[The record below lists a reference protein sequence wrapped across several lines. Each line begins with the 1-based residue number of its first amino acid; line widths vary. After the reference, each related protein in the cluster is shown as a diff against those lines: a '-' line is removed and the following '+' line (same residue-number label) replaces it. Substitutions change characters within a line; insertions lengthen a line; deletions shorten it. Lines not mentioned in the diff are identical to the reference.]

1 MRKSRFTTAMA
12 LMSMALLW
20 IIMPSC
26 LRDKDAG
33 GKVRHDLQLNELR
46 DGDLLFRCGTSAESQ
61 AVVSLDKNKGT
72 VYSHVG
78 MAIKEGG
85 VWMVVHAVP
94 CESSDGI
101 DRVKIEPVDTFFLT
115 TRAVKGAAMRLSLC
129 DAAAARKAAQ
139 WARAQCGVE
148 FDDRYEWYDHSRL
161 YCTELVQAAYESVG
175 FDLASGHVSHVDL
188 PLFTGDIVFP
198 TDIASNDSLTTVFS
212 F

>member
-1 MRKSRFTTAMA
+1 
-12 LMSMALLW
+12 
-20 IIMPSC
+20 
-26 LRDKDAG
+26 
-33 GKVRHDLQLNELR
+33 
-46 DGDLLFRCGTSAESQ
+46 
-61 AVVSLDKNKGT
+61 
-72 VYSHVG
+72 
-78 MAIKEGG
+78 
-85 VWMVVHAVP
+85 
-94 CESSDGI
+94 
-101 DRVKIEPVDTFFLT
+101 FLT

>member
-1 MRKSRFTTAMA
+1 
-12 LMSMALLW
+12 
-20 IIMPSC
+20 
-26 LRDKDAG
+26 
-33 GKVRHDLQLNELR
+33 
-46 DGDLLFRCGTSAESQ
+46 
-61 AVVSLDKNKGT
+61 
-72 VYSHVG
+72 

-94 CESSDGI
+94 GESSDGI
-101 DRVKIEPVDTFFLT
+101 DRVKLEPVDTFFLT
-115 TRAVKGAAMRLSLC
+115 TRAVKGAAMRLSQC
-129 DAAAARKAAQ
+129 DAVAARKAAQ